1 MDSQSSAGRSSR
13 ALDARTVALT
23 GIMIAVVA
31 AFSIITALL
40 IPIPIAPTGGY
51 FSFSDIAVLF
61 VGFAFGPV
69 TGLVA
74 GGVGAALADLS
85 AGYTQFAPITLV
97 AHGLEGLVAGLI
109 AWRVRGTI
117 GMLLGWL
124 GGSVPMVLGYYLGE
138 TIFLQVAPAQA
149 LIEAPFNFL
158 QVVVGGIVGAALT
171 IAVRRAY
178 PPIAQ
183 INRPRTW
190 REM

>member
-1 MDSQSSAGRSSR
+1 MDSRSGR

-31 AFSIITALL
+31 AFSIVTALL
-40 IPIPIAPTGGY
+40 LPIPIAPTGGY

-61 VGFAFGPV
+61 VAFTFGPI

-74 GGVGAALADLS
+74 GGVGAALADVS
-85 AGYTQFAPITLV
+85 AGYAQFAPITLV

-109 AWRVRGTI
+109 VWRVRGSAW
-117 GMLLGWL
+117 MLLGWL
-124 GGSVPMVLGYYLGE
+124 AASVPMVLGYFLGE
-138 TIFLQVAPAQA
+138 TLFLQVATAQA

-158 QVVVGGIVGAALT
+158 QVVVGGIIGAALT
-171 IAVRRAY
+171 LAVRRAY
-178 PPIAQ
+178 PQ
-183 INRPRTW
+183 ITQLSKPRTW